1 MIRTQDTPRSTP
13 RTRRIYTFTIFSAV
27 KTIRGFIPTFHIR
40 AMAAIAILIV
50 VVLRLPGYSVRAA
63 TPTPGYTEHVDVIFH
78 LLDANGQPLVGVT
91 VNLVLNRYADTIEEV
106 PYGSCMTDS
115 SGSCSITIHDPPR
128 LRSGQIEGFI
138 DLGEK
143 GRQLIG
149 WKGERLEVI
158 LQLYPD
164 GKLATAPAPLD
175 APYEGQTQQPTDAP
189 WSTSTLTPKTSAAPI
204 PTATASPMPEPPVSP
219 AATVPVRSAVTLTPQ
234 QVHPSASISPTP
246 VPSSGLHPR
255 SGWIWVGV
263 GLALLIL
270 LGTTLSM
277 RRHRQHMHRKLFR

>member
-1 MIRTQDTPRSTP
+1 MIRTQDALRSTQ
-13 RTRRIYTFTIFSAV
+13 RTRRVYTFTIFSAV
-27 KTIRGFIPTFHIR
+27 KTIRGFILTFPIR

-50 VVLRLPGYSVRAA
+50 VMLRMPGYSVRAA
-63 TPTPGYTEHVDVIFH
+63 TPTPGYTGHVDVIFH
-78 LLDANGQPLVGVT
+78 LLDTNEQPLAGVT
-91 VNLVLNRYADTIEEV
+91 ANLVLNRYGSTIEEIQA
-106 PYGSCMTDS
+106 GSCVTDAT
-115 SGSCSITIHDPPR
+115 GACSITVLDPPS

-204 PTATASPMPEPPVSP
+204 PTTTASPMSEPPVSL
-219 AATVPVRSAVTLTPQ
+219 AATVPAPSAATLTPQ

-270 LGTTLSM
+270 LGTTLSI
-277 RRHRQHMHRKLFR
+277 RRHRQHMHRKSFR